1 MNPAHTHPLSLSA
14 LVAST
19 LQEPRENRAEMWAS
33 SSSLLYDIAL
43 SLEREWTEI
52 SRIIIHEK
60 KKRNGLSIPDRIR
73 TIDVYRSLG
82 EKMSYSCILPQ
93 VICLKSTF
101 SPTVNSDL
109 NLSFQTHADSSR
121 SCSLTASSLREV
133 TDVWITNH
141 YLI

>member
-1 MNPAHTHPLSLSA
+1 MTKGSIEGSELNPAHTHPLSLSA

-60 KKRNGLSIPDRIR
+60 KKGMGCQFQIELGQLMYTGLLVRRCHIAVFYPK
-73 TIDVYRSLG
+73 L
-82 EKMSYSCILPQ
+82 
-93 VICLKSTF
+93 F
-101 SPTVNSDL
+101 
-109 NLSFQTHADSSR
+109 A
-121 SCSLTASSLREV
+121 
-133 TDVWITNH
+133 
-141 YLI
+141 